1 MTSSKYFKA
10 IHLFYRQFNL
20 THRSSDRPKALRSIR
35 HSLRIDID
43 KTKKSEWLDE
53 FAAENKIWLPRYGV
67 LPLARIKQKDRES
80 LAQFIAPKPR
90 IANKT
95 RLQAQ
100 LSDSKRKLKKA
111 LKSEE
116 LNGNTKIA
124 LVLASLIKY
133 PRDRAIKLDIARV
146 AKLNMKRQSQRLRA
160 IERYISVHNQL
171 VSAPVNENSVCVQE
185 GVLKIPHQWD
195 ICTDIVSAEEYI
207 EITRGFLKCYFP
219 DYPINAIVY
228 HHDER
233 QFDTQ
238 SGCYTD
244 TGAHTHYY
252 LSARNKETKQYD
264 LNKAQVRVVNAFMKK
279 SGAKV
284 NLLDENADD
293 VNLTRKQSQLFGE
306 YFQKMLYDY
315 VNEHL
320 LAKKGLKAVFAP
332 ESVRRSVQRQ
342 QMNEQAKQPKHL
354 REFNLLQMNTQ
365 NAKKHLKELEHRLKF
380 LKRVVA
386 DTEDIAAENL
396 SAVLKDVYVR
406 TYCTQK
412 GFDREAAK
420 YLLKVS
426 QATQE
431 HLSLEM
437 KELIHKIAVE
447 LDDKDLAFQLK
458 PPA

>member
-1 MTSSKYFKA
+1 MTSTKLFKA
-10 IHLFYRQFNL
+10 IRFFYRQVNF
-20 THRSSDRPKALRSIR
+20 THRSTDRPKALRSIK
-35 HSLRIDID
+35 HSLRVAAD
-43 KTKKSEWLDE
+43 KTKKLEWLPE
-53 FAAENKIWLPRYGV
+53 FASENRIWLPLYGV
-67 LPLARIKQKDRES
+67 LPLARIKLKDRES
-80 LAQFIAPKPR
+80 LAQFIAPQPR

-100 LSDSKRKLKKA
+100 LSDSKRKLKKS

-116 LNGNTKIA
+116 SNGNTKIA
-124 LVLASLIKY
+124 LVLSHLIEH
-133 PRDRAIKLDIARV
+133 PRDKAIKLDIKRV

-171 VSAPVNENSVCVQE
+171 VATPVNENNVCVQE

-195 ICTDIVSAEEYI
+195 ICTDIVSADEYI
-207 EITRGFLKCYFP
+207 EITRGFLECYFP
-219 DYPINAIVY
+219 EYPINAIVY

-233 QFDTQ
+233 QFDSQ
-238 SGCYTD
+238 SGWYTD

-284 NLLDENADD
+284 SLLTENLDE

-332 ESVRRSVQRQ
+332 ESVRRSAQRQ
-342 QMNEQAKQPKHL
+342 HMNEQAKQPKNL
-354 REFNLLQMNTQ
+354 REFNLLHMNTQ
-365 NAKKHLKELEHRLKF
+365 SAKKHLKELEHRLKF
-380 LKRVVA
+380 LKRVVD
-386 DTEDIAAENL
+386 DTEEVAAQNL
-396 SAVLKDVYVR
+396 SSVLKDVYVR

-426 QATQE
+426 QATE
-431 HLSLEM
+431 KHLSLEM
-437 KELIHKIAVE
+437 KELLHKVAVE
-447 LDDKDLAFQLK
+447 LDDKDLAYQLK